1 MKYDEYLRCAKK
13 HLIGC
18 QKLLQYYQLG
28 PMSDYYVWLELYY
41 LSGYIV
47 EGIVVYSA
55 YKLNNWNPND
65 DIQYDCNLAFSQRTN
80 LDFYYKRQSK
90 IVRGIETVDPFFQN
104 RPSGALSVQG
114 HKFQEIVKTLLK
126 PDPSFNNVPYIGNG
140 LIDADVELLIDK
152 WNPDIRYRRS
162 LSSLSR
168 SMPLL
173 NQDVI
178 SRLLTTCSI
187 IYINHV

>member
-1 MKYDEYLRCAKK
+1 MKYNEYLRCAKK

-18 QKLLQYYQLG
+18 QKLFQYYQLG

-55 YKLNNWNPND
+55 YKLNGWNLND

-90 IVRGIETVDPFFQN
+90 IVNGIETVDPFFQN
-104 RPSGALSVQG
+104 RPPGALSVQG
-114 HKFQEIVKTLLK
+114 HNFQEIVKTLLK
-126 PDPSFNNVPYIGNG
+126 PNPSFDNVPYIGNKG
-140 LIDADVELLIDK
+140 IIDADIELLIDEWK
-152 WNPDIRYRRS
+152 PGVRYLRN
-162 LSSLSR
+162 LSSR
-168 SMPLL
+168 MPAL

-178 SRLLTTCSI
+178 NRLLTTCST